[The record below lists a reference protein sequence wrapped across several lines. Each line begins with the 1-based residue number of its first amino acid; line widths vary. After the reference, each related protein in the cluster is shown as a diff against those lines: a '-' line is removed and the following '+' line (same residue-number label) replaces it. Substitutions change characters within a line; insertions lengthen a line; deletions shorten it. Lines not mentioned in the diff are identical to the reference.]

1 MNKKLFPWNQ
11 FWQALIIQQNESEIL
26 SSDPNPK
33 KPYSS
38 FRKSTSMN
46 IAEQHAQDVA
56 IGRQR
61 LAPFLVKKNMWAVQY
76 MNFDTKNLKWSQIL
90 ILIKGMSKQNRWDFL
105 SGNLVWLRSIVG
117 VKSTFTSLTF
127 KRFQPEELA
136 PFLFPA
142 RGEKKKYFLYV
153 EKLL

>member
-61 LAPFLVKKNMWAVQY
+61 LAPFLVKKYVGSTVYEFQY
-76 MNFDTKNLKWSQIL
+76 KKLKMKSNPDPDPDT
-90 ILIKGMSKQNRWDFL
+90 D
-105 SGNLVWLRSIVG
+105 
-117 VKSTFTSLTF
+117 
-127 KRFQPEELA
+127 KR
-136 PFLFPA
+136 
-142 RGEKKKYFLYV
+142 YV
-153 EKLL
+153 